1 MRKIPE
7 CFRKEYIKTMRS
19 MIGHAPLVMTACGI
33 IIENEKGKVLL
44 QRRRDNGFWGIPG
57 GAMEPGETFEQA
69 ARREAK
75 EETGLTLGELR
86 LIGIYSEPDRIVTYP
101 NGDVCCYTGILFH
114 TTSFEGT
121 LLQETDETWEHRFFA
136 KNEIPE
142 TMSFYDRSMV
152 EDWIKGSKEI
162 VIV

>member
-1 MRKIPE
+1 
-7 CFRKEYIKTMRS
+7 
-19 MIGHAPLVMTACGI
+19 
-33 IIENEKGKVLL
+33 
-44 QRRRDNGFWGIPG
+44 
-57 GAMEPGETFEQA
+57 MEPGETFEQA

-86 LIGIYSEPDRIVTYP
+86 LIGIYSGPDRIVTYP

>member
-1 MRKIPE
+1 
-7 CFRKEYIKTMRS
+7 MRS

-86 LIGIYSEPDRIVTYP
+86 LIGI
-101 NGDVCCYTGILFH
+101 
-114 TTSFEGT
+114 
-121 LLQETDETWEHRFFA
+121 
-136 KNEIPE
+136 
-142 TMSFYDRSMV
+142 
-152 EDWIKGSKEI
+152 
-162 VIV
+162 